1 MEIRT
6 ARAFPLLFAAFASAT
21 CGSMGERPAS
31 AQSARYELGRRYR
44 AFEET
49 LERRSDPETLR
60 AALPHLETAMRNF
73 FALRPKEAARALDL
87 ARCALEGAP
96 GPGEGGKRAGAA
108 ELWAQA
114 LAFEPDRRLVDPS
127 EEKLGFAVRAFYPP
141 EAKMSVGATFRARL
155 ELEGAAPVELPLEAL
170 PARGELSVRGAPPGE
185 SAVAV
190 EVVRG
195 AETLAAWRVP
205 VSFAARA
212 SERIDGLEK
221 RLGSLPEG
229 GRRLEMETVRG
240 LLEILR
246 SLRAGEVLETD
257 YPACRLLEEAEAAL
271 AAAEASPGSYA
282 AAAALG
288 GGWRVGSAGALRD
301 FPLFL
306 GAGSEDF
313 AFAGVERLARRLA
326 DAKARAVEFRRYP
339 DVEHIAVVPLA
350 LRDVFSFFDGAARR
364 AGAPGATGER
374 GPPAPAPRSPTPSG
388 RPGGDGS
395 RARGRR
401 RAPRA

>member
-1 MEIRT
+1 
-6 ARAFPLLFAAFASAT
+6 
-21 CGSMGERPAS
+21 
-31 AQSARYELGRRYR
+31 
-44 AFEET
+44 
-49 LERRSDPETLR
+49 
-60 AALPHLETAMRNF
+60 
-73 FALRPKEAARALDL
+73 
-87 ARCALEGAP
+87 
-96 GPGEGGKRAGAA
+96 
-108 ELWAQA
+108 
-114 LAFEPDRRLVDPS
+114 
-127 EEKLGFAVRAFYPP
+127 
-141 EAKMSVGATFRARL
+141 
-155 ELEGAAPVELPLEAL
+155 
-170 PARGELSVRGAPPGE
+170 
-185 SAVAV
+185 
-190 EVVRG
+190 
-195 AETLAAWRVP
+195 
-205 VSFAARA
+205 
-212 SERIDGLEK
+212 
-221 RLGSLPEG
+221 
-229 GRRLEMETVRG
+229 METVRG

-313 AFAGVERLARRLA
+313 AFAGVERLGRRLA
-326 DAKARAVEFRRYP
+326 DAGARAVEFRRYP
-339 DVEHIAVVPLA
+339 DAEHIAVAPLA
-350 LRDVFSFFDGAARR
+350 LRDVFSFFDRAARR

-374 GPPAPAPRSPTPSG
+374 VPPAPAPRSPTSSG